1 MTSRFID
8 PIPQYTNDAGEPIA
22 GGKLYFYDSGTTD
35 FRNTYSDSGL
45 TIANAN
51 PVILDSAGRPPNIF
65 LQGNYKLVITD
76 ENDVQITERDP
87 VSGSSTAAEYSD
99 WSPLTSYSINNIVR
113 GSDNEYY
120 VSITNNNLGNDPT
133 STATDWS
140 LIVGV
145 VDWNINETYSLDDV
159 VRRNGILYRST
170 ANSNTGSAPE
180 TLSNWASL
188 SPASAADAVV
198 TISGTDTTLASNGN
212 GDVKVRANGVDV
224 ARADADGKL
233 YVNDELIIDEGGTPV
248 NVGTSIAAI
257 ESDVTDIESVVDV
270 VSTNTT
276 IKSNG
281 NGDVYINANGVNIMR
296 IDANGNV
303 YFKGDATFNT
313 GSV

>member
-1 MTSRFID
+1 
-8 PIPQYTNDAGEPIA
+8 
-22 GGKLYFYDSGTTD
+22 
-35 FRNTYSDSGL
+35 
-45 TIANAN
+45 
-51 PVILDSAGRPPNIF
+51 
-65 LQGNYKLVITD
+65 
-76 ENDVQITERDP
+76 
-87 VSGSSTAAEYSD
+87 
-99 WSPLTSYSINNIVR
+99 VR

>member
-145 VDWNINETYSLDDV
+145 VDWNTNETYNLDDV

-170 ANSNTGSAPE
+170 ANSNTGNAPE

-224 ARADADGKL
+224 ARADADQKFYTVDDIVINEGKGNERNIE
-233 YVNDELIIDEGGTPV
+233 NDLVSIEADITTAQADIASLEAVIEVSGTNIFIKNQAGVRKIKIPNSGNIVFADGVTFNGGTL
-248 NVGTSIAAI
+248 
-257 ESDVTDIESVVDV
+257 
-270 VSTNTT
+270 
-276 IKSNG
+276 
-281 NGDVYINANGVNIMR
+281 
-296 IDANGNV
+296 
-303 YFKGDATFNT
+303 
-313 GSV
+313 